1 MGLIKAG
8 LGALGS
14 TLGDQWKEFFYCEA
28 LSPEVLVAKGQKRVS
43 NRSSNTRGSDNIIT
57 DGSGI
62 AVANGQAMIIVENG
76 EVVEFSAEPGEYTFD
91 ASSEPSIFTGDLRE
105 NIEKTFEIVKKRFTY
120 GGDPGKDQR
129 IYYFN
134 TKEIPGNKF
143 GTTNPVPF
151 RIVDNN
157 IGLDVDISVRANG
170 LYSYIIEDPLLF
182 YTNVTGNV
190 QGEYRREEIDQTL
203 KSEFLNALQPAFA
216 KISAMGIRYSELP
229 GHTMELSKAMNEV
242 LTEKWRELRGLRI
255 ISVSLNSITAPEE
268 DEEMI
273 KRVQR
278 DAVYRNPSMAGATMV
293 GAQSD
298 AMRDA
303 AKNEAGAFTG
313 YMGMGMAQNSGGA
326 NASDFFKMAEEE
338 ERKLQQQNLEKREK
352 APTGAQW
359 FCSECGA
366 ENVGKFCTNCGAKK
380 PNTTKVK
387 CDNCGWE
394 SESEV
399 TPNFCPDCGN
409 KF

>member
-8 LGALGS
+8 AGALGS
-14 TLGDQWKEFFYCEA
+14 TLADQWKEFFYCDS
-28 LSPEVLVAKGQKRVS
+28 LSSDVLVTKGQKQVS
-43 NRSSNTRGSDNIIT
+43 GRSSNTRGSDNIIT

-62 AVANGQAMIIVENG
+62 AIANGQAMIIVEDG
-76 EVVEFSAEPGEYTFD
+76 KVVEFSAEPGRYTFD
-91 ASSEPSIFTGDLRE
+91 NSTEPTIFTGDLRE
-105 NIEKTFEIVKKRFTY
+105 SVRETFEKVKKRFTY
-120 GGDPGKDQR
+120 GGDPGRDQR

-143 GTTNPVPF
+143 GTPNPVPF
-151 RIVDNN
+151 RVVDNN
-157 IGLDVDISVRANG
+157 VGLDVDISVRANG

-190 QGEYRREEIDQTL
+190 ENEYNRDNIDDTL

-229 GHTMELSKAMNEV
+229 GHTMELSQAMNEV

-338 ERKLQQQNLEKREK
+338 EKRQEQTKTSKREK
-352 APTGAQW
+352 APTGAAW
-359 FCSECGA
+359 FCQECGA
-366 ENVGKFCTNCGAKK
+366 QNVGNFCSNCGTQKAVNKK
-380 PNTTKVK
+380 ET
-387 CDNCGWE
+387 CSNCGWE
-394 SESEV
+394 NQGDSV
-399 TPNFCPDCGN
+399 PNFCPECGN